1 MAFAVHPSPPEND
14 LVTTNILV
22 EFSLGTVSIIL
33 FLECHSGV
41 YHDKH

>member
-1 MAFAVHPSPPEND
+1 MAFAVHPPPEND